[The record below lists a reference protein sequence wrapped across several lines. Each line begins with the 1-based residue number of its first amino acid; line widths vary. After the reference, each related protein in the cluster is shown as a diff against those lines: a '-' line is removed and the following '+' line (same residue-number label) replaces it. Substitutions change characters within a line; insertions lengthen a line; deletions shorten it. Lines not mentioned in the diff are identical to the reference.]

1 MMKEAEKNKE
11 ADNKKKEVADA
22 KNDAEQ
28 VVFMTEKALKD
39 LGEKVTDSDKKEA
52 EDLMEETMV
61 TLISRH
67 MYGKK
72 SLIKGF
78 NGTDFDDDFNF
89 ILNDVYHNYKEI
101 VNSNKENS
109 LDFQGFITR
118 LMSDKKNMEVMDKNM
133 KLSNFIKQMISVH
146 KIDEINC

>member
-1 MMKEAEKNKE
+1 
-11 ADNKKKEVADA
+11 
-22 KNDAEQ
+22 
-28 VVFMTEKALKD
+28 
-39 LGEKVTDSDKKEA
+39 
-52 EDLMEETMV
+52 MV

-101 VNSNKENS
+101 VNSNKKNS
-109 LDFQGFITR
+109 LDFQGFITQ
-118 LMSDKKNMEVMDKNM
+118 LKTINGNLLIGTGNIEIATSTPVD
-133 KLSNFIKQMISVH
+133 LSNYALKDH
-146 KIDEINC
+146 THDAYALK

>member
-1 MMKEAEKNKE
+1 
-11 ADNKKKEVADA
+11 
-22 KNDAEQ
+22 
-28 VVFMTEKALKD
+28 
-39 LGEKVTDSDKKEA
+39 
-52 EDLMEETMV
+52 
-61 TLISRH
+61 

-78 NGTDFDDDFNF
+78 DGTDFDDDFNF

-101 VNSNKENS
+101 INSNKESS
-109 LDFQGFITR
+109 LDFQGFITQ
-118 LMSDKKNMEVMDKNM
+118 LMNKKNMKVMDKNM

>member
-1 MMKEAEKNKE
+1 
-11 ADNKKKEVADA
+11 
-22 KNDAEQ
+22 
-28 VVFMTEKALKD
+28 
-39 LGEKVTDSDKKEA
+39 
-52 EDLMEETMV
+52 
-61 TLISRH
+61 

-72 SLIKGF
+72 SLINGF

-109 LDFQGFITR
+109 LDFQGFITQ
-118 LMSDKKNMEVMDKNM
+118 LMNKKNMKVMDKNM
-133 KLSNFIKQMISVH
+133 KLSNFVKQMISVH

>member
-1 MMKEAEKNKE
+1 
-11 ADNKKKEVADA
+11 
-22 KNDAEQ
+22 
-28 VVFMTEKALKD
+28 
-39 LGEKVTDSDKKEA
+39 
-52 EDLMEETMV
+52 
-61 TLISRH
+61 

-72 SLIKGF
+72 SLIRGF

>member
-1 MMKEAEKNKE
+1 
-11 ADNKKKEVADA
+11 
-22 KNDAEQ
+22 
-28 VVFMTEKALKD
+28 
-39 LGEKVTDSDKKEA
+39 
-52 EDLMEETMV
+52 
-61 TLISRH
+61 

-72 SLIKGF
+72 SLIGGF

-101 VNSNKENS
+101 VNSNKESS
-109 LDFQGFITR
+109 LKFDGFITQ
-118 LMSDKKNMEVMDKNM
+118 LMNKKNMEVMDKNM

>member
-1 MMKEAEKNKE
+1 
-11 ADNKKKEVADA
+11 
-22 KNDAEQ
+22 
-28 VVFMTEKALKD
+28 
-39 LGEKVTDSDKKEA
+39 
-52 EDLMEETMV
+52 MV

-72 SLIKGF
+72 SLISGF

-109 LDFQGFITR
+109 LDF
-118 LMSDKKNMEVMDKNM
+118 
-133 KLSNFIKQMISVH
+133 
-146 KIDEINC
+146 

>member
-1 MMKEAEKNKE
+1 M
-11 ADNKKKEVADA
+11 
-22 KNDAEQ
+22 
-28 VVFMTEKALKD
+28 F
-39 LGEKVTDSDKKEA
+39 
-52 EDLMEETMV
+52 
-61 TLISRH
+61 
-67 MYGKK
+67 GKK

-101 VNSNKENS
+101 VNSNKESS
-109 LDFQGFITR
+109 LKFDGFITQ
-118 LMSDKKNMEVMDKNM
+118 LMNKKNMEVMNKNM

>member
-1 MMKEAEKNKE
+1 
-11 ADNKKKEVADA
+11 
-22 KNDAEQ
+22 
-28 VVFMTEKALKD
+28 
-39 LGEKVTDSDKKEA
+39 
-52 EDLMEETMV
+52 MV

-72 SLIKGF
+72 SLIGGF

-109 LDFQGFITR
+109 LDF
-118 LMSDKKNMEVMDKNM
+118 
-133 KLSNFIKQMISVH
+133 
-146 KIDEINC
+146 